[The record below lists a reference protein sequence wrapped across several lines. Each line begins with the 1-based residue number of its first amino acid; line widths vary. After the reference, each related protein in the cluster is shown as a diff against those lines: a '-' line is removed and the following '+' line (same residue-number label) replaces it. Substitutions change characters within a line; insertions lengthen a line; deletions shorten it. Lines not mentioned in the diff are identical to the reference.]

1 MNENFS
7 NGLQKLYN
15 CVSKGLGSIMIPQEV
30 RNIIDKEAKQIDK
43 PCVREHQPNSP
54 KRSNSFRNNL
64 KTSK

>member
-30 RNIIDKEAKQIDK
+30 RNIIDKEAKQIDMLERMVELQIK
-43 PCVREHQPNSP
+43 QFPYVMIW
-54 KRSNSFRNNL
+54 SNL
-64 KTSK
+64 

>member
-30 RNIIDKEAKQIDK
+30 RNIIDKEAKQATF
-43 PCVREHQPNSP
+43 RRS
-54 KRSNSFRNNL
+54 KRII
-64 KTSK
+64 

>member
-30 RNIIDKEAKQIDK
+30 RNILDMKQNKLICLK
-43 PCVREHQPNSP
+43 WMVELQIKQFPYVMIW
-54 KRSNSFRNNL
+54 SNL
-64 KTSK
+64 